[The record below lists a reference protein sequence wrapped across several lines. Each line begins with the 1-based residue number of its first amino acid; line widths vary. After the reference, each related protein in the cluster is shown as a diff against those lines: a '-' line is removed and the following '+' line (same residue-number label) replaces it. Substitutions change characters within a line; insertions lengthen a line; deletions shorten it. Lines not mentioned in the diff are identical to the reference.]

1 MSTLRKLPKTKPMTA
16 NQAPCHAVTLS
27 KCGKA
32 MVVMLEGH
40 KKVIQAE
47 GIIKKPVPNEK

>member
-27 KCGKA
+27 KCGKVMA
-32 MVVMLEGH
+32 VMLEGH